1 MSGAGVVVMWARIA
15 VAGGFLVAWSALAVA
30 QTSPA
35 WPQPVRAQ
43 PAATAP
49 GAGSVGVVQSAQD
62 GTPLLVDGP
71 VTDVRVEES
80 WTLVTMN
87 GSPQSPCPST
97 QYVYERER
105 PKWIAA
111 TGRLQV
117 AMREGA
123 RVRVSFN
130 CRNGYQRINAIQFLS
145 PPPVV
150 AVTRRR

>member
-1 MSGAGVVVMWARIA
+1 MWARIA
-15 VAGGFLVAWSALAVA
+15 VAGGVLVAWSAVAVA
-30 QTSPA
+30 QTSAA
-35 WPQPVRAQ
+35 WPQPVWLE
-43 PAATAP
+43 PAAPAP
-49 GAGSVGVVQSAQD
+49 ASAGVVQSAQD
-62 GTPLLVDGP
+62 GTPLLVDSP

-145 PPPVV
+145 PPPV
-150 AVTRRR
+150 ASVTRRR